1 MAAAKPQAKVSALLN
16 ILALGNFT
24 VGMGA
29 FVVIGIITPIA
40 DGLHIAKADAGII
53 LTAYAIAY
61 AVLSPV
67 GAALTG
73 SLSRRA
79 VLTGALTLFCIG
91 TVLSALAWS
100 LPILAFSRILV
111 AFGAALFTPLA
122 ASVAVAIAPLEQRGR
137 ALARVFGGL
146 TLAQVAGV
154 PLGAWLAY
162 RFGWHATFWT
172 VAALAAVT
180 TAVLFNAIPTTLT
193 FQTTTFVTILSALRN
208 GRLVLA
214 VTFTAT
220 IMTAVYIVF
229 TFFGPM
235 IEASAGSNPETR
247 TFYLILFG
255 AGAVIG
261 NLAGGFFAD
270 RLGPKRTL
278 IVICIAHIVLMPMFS
293 VIPWHPVLFALLI
306 AIWST
311 FGWAFMAP
319 QQARLVAIAPQAQA
333 LALALN
339 AAMIY
344 VGIAIGSGIG
354 STLLKWQ
361 GLYVLGIAAG
371 IGAAFALLHLL
382 VSSRPE
388 RPAEIS

>member
-1 MAAAKPQAKVSALLN
+1 MADAATQAKANATLLN
-16 ILALGNFT
+16 FLALGNFT

-40 DGLHIAKADAGII
+40 DGLKATKADAGII

-61 AVLSPV
+61 AVLSPI

-73 SLSRRA
+73 SLSRRV
-79 VLTGALTLFCIG
+79 VLTGALLVFCIG
-91 TVLSALAWS
+91 SVLSALAWS
-100 LPILAFSRILV
+100 LPALTFSRVLV
-111 AFGAALFTPLA
+111 ALGAALFTPLA
-122 ASVAVAIAPLEQRGR
+122 AGLAVAISPPEQRGR
-137 ALARVFGGL
+137 ALAKVFGGL

-172 VAALAAVT
+172 VAVLAAAT
-180 TAVLFNAIPTTLT
+180 TAVLFSAIPRQVSFQAATLATTLN
-193 FQTTTFVTILSALRN
+193 ALKN
-208 GRLVLA
+208 GRLMLA

-229 TFFGPM
+229 TYFGPL

-247 TFYLILFG
+247 TFYLLLFG
-255 AGAVIG
+255 MGAVIG
-261 NLAGGFFAD
+261 NYAGGFLTD
-270 RLGPKRTL
+270 HIGPRTTL
-278 IVICIAHIVLMPMFS
+278 IVICIAHMVLMPLFS
-293 VIPWHPVLFALLI
+293 IMPWNPILFAVLV
-306 AIWST
+306 AVWSS

-319 QQARLVAIAPQAQA
+319 QQARLVAIAPSAQA

-344 VGIAIGSGIG
+344 VGIAIGSGIAG
-354 STLLKWQ
+354 RLLNWQ
-361 GLYVLGIAAG
+361 GLNALGAAAG
-371 IGAAFALLHLL
+371 LGAVVALFHLL
-382 VSSRPE
+382 VSSRQVSS
-388 RPAEIS
+388 R